1 MTIPVATIATNIVN
15 NLGLTTLLSI
25 IIDGSESAVTA
36 IIKDNTVPIPTPFP
50 NNASAI
56 GNVPNMS
63 AYIGIPTAVASNTA
77 KGLSFPTTVSIID

>member
-1 MTIPVATIATNIVN
+1 MATKIAN

-25 IIDGSESAVTA
+25 ISEGNERAVTA
-36 IIKDNTVPIPTPFP
+36 IINDSTVPIPTPFP

-63 AYIGIPTAVASNTA
+63 A
-77 KGLSFPTTVSIID
+77 